1 MVAGIHCSSPGS
13 GVRGAGN
20 EEPAEGTRAMPEGE
34 SLFHRYPDYR
44 VDIDP
49 NPARVR
55 VGFNGETVADS
66 EATLVVRETRH
77 EPVLYFPRSALRS
90 ELFELTDHQSFCPF
104 KGKASYWTL
113 RVADRCEENVAW
125 SYEDPFSEVAGLR
138 NYVAFYSDRV
148 EFREG
153 S

>member
-1 MVAGIHCSSPGS
+1 
-13 GVRGAGN
+13 
-20 EEPAEGTRAMPEGE
+20 MPKGE

-44 VDIDP
+44 VEIDP
-49 NPARVR
+49 NPVRVR
-55 VGFNGETVADS
+55 IRFNGTWVADS
-66 EATLVVRETRH
+66 EATLLVRETQH
-77 EPVLYFPRSALRS
+77 EAVIYFPREALHS
-90 ELFELTDHQSFCPF
+90 EWFERTEHESFCPF
-104 KGKASYWTL
+104 KGEASYWTL

-125 SYEDPFSEVAGLR
+125 SYEDPFSEVADLR